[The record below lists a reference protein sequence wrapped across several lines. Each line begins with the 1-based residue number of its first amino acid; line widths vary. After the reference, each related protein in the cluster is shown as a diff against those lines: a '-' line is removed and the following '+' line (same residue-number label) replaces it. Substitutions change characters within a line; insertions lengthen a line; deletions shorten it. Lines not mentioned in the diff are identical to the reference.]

1 MTASSNGFFQKL
13 DAIDKWL
20 FESRAGAVA
29 MSLLFFVFTAA
40 TGLRFLNDEGTL
52 PIEFIS
58 AFLNEPMAIFF
69 MTKAKPVLL
78 LIYGV
83 PMMFGIR
90 GYLFAHCL
98 IGSTGVFLI
107 CEAARGFKVGRPN
120 IAGLFL
126 ATNTIY
132 FVSVACG
139 FPNADGV
146 VIVVLFLMLYTH
158 DRTFLA
164 GLVLG
169 LLPLVRHE
177 LGVISAVFVG
187 LDILKHRRIK
197 MTIATALLPAIY
209 ILAGAIYLGD
219 LFWVFTNWLNTT
231 NVPVEYR
238 DWRIFTVP
246 EALNYHVLAFPNN
259 SPLLTLA
266 ALAGIVVIF
275 VKRRFDLLVFPI
287 IVLLTAAMFLW
298 LQTGTAIGFVD
309 MGLRSYLMFAPFMA
323 VLAAM
328 ALSLRFKGSSLLVLV
343 FAALSLGWQGVR
355 AYDPVD
361 VLGRQHEFQHQ
372 LFDELRER
380 GLYSGQTLYTDLQTA
395 RYDTCAGIATDRTFL
410 LGNTVMRWEIELS
423 TKASDK
429 QRAAAVSAMAATRIL
444 LYPEDHEIQRDAV
457 YLLRREGR
465 LQAWRDRI
473 EAENPE
479 RIEVGIFDNRSFDL
493 YRWPN
498 DN

>member
-1 MTASSNGFFQKL
+1 MNASSNGFVQKL
-13 DAIDKWL
+13 DFIDNWL

-29 MSLLFFVFTAA
+29 LSLLFFAFTTA
-40 TGLRFLNDEGTL
+40 TGLRFLDDEGTL

-58 AFLNEPMAIFF
+58 TFLNEPMAIFF
-69 MTKAKPVLL
+69 LTKAKPVLL
-78 LIYGV
+78 LIYGL

-98 IGSTGVFLI
+98 IGSAGVFLI
-107 CEAARGFKVGRPN
+107 SEAARGFKVGRPN

-126 ATNTIY
+126 ATSTIY
-132 FVSVACG
+132 FVSVAGG

-146 VIVVLFLMLYTH
+146 VMVALFLMLYTH

-169 LLPLVRHE
+169 VLPLVRHE
-177 LGVISAVFVG
+177 LGVISVVFVAW
-187 LDILKHRRIK
+187 DILRHRRIK
-197 MTIATALLPAIY
+197 MTLATVLLPALYLIV
-209 ILAGAIYLGD
+209 GAIYLGD

-238 DWRIFTVP
+238 EWRIFTVP
-246 EALNYHVLAFPNN
+246 EALTYHVLAFPNN

-266 ALAGIVVIF
+266 ALAGIVIVI
-275 VKRRFDLLVFPI
+275 VKKRFDLLVFPI
-287 IVLLTAAMFLW
+287 VVLLTVAMFLW

-309 MGLRSYLMFAPFMA
+309 MKLRSYLMFAPFLA
-323 VLAAM
+323 ILAAL
-328 ALSLRFKGSSLLVLV
+328 ALSFKFKGSLALLLVLTLATIV
-343 FAALSLGWQGVR
+343 WQGVR
-355 AYDPVD
+355 LYDPVD
-361 VLGRQHEFQHQ
+361 IVGHQHEMQHQ

-395 RYDTCAGIATDRTFL
+395 RYDTCAGIATDKTFML
-410 LGNTVMRWEIELS
+410 ANAVMRWEIDLS

-429 QRAAAVSAMAATRIL
+429 QRLATVSGMAATRML
-444 LYPEDHEIQRDAV
+444 VYPEEHKIQKDAL
-457 YLLRREGR
+457 YLLRRQKR
-465 LQAWRDRI
+465 LQVWRDLI

-479 RIEVGIFDNRSFDL
+479 LIEVGDFDL
-493 YRWPN
+493 YRWPAN
-498 DN
+498 N